1 MINSAIRIPKGRQ
14 WHFAAL
20 FWVIASS
27 YFTEIAW
34 SHPADQSDM
43 RVQIMPNQLVI
54 RFTFNL
60 LTITRFLRVDANGDG
75 NLDFTELKSAEQ
87 RLVAYLNSHVR
98 LEVNQK
104 PSRWGDQVRFDYLW
118 PDPQS
123 TSPMP
128 PAQYE
133 GRNMDITLD
142 LAVEPLLEDFW
153 IGFEIF
159 EQTGT
164 LQTIRGTYVQDGQ
177 TLDVPFSF
185 EEPEYTYDTGYLKA
199 PASPPNRTSYLQD
212 SGHWIVAGGFTLTTM
227 ILVIWLRRKRELQ
240 HTNELVK
247 PTES

>member
-1 MINSAIRIPKGRQ
+1 MIDPEFRLLQGRQ
-14 WHFAAL
+14 WLFTAL
-20 FWVIASS
+20 FGVTVLSCLCQ
-27 YFTEIAW
+27 IAW

-87 RLVAYLNSHVR
+87 QLVTYLNNHIR

-104 PSRWGDQVRFDYLW
+104 PSRWGDQARFDYLW

-133 GRNMDITLD
+133 GRNMDITFD

-177 TLDVPFSF
+177 SLDVPFSF
-185 EEPEYTYDTGYLKA
+185 EEPEYTYDTGFVKA
-199 PASPPNRTSYLQD
+199 PASAPNLTQD
-212 SGHWIVAGGFTLTTM
+212 HQNSWRWPVAGVFMLTSM

>member
-1 MINSAIRIPKGRQ
+1 MGSKVNDRTKVSHSPRRRC
-14 WHFAAL
+14 HFTAL
-20 FWVIASS
+20 FWVFVSS
-27 YFTEIAW
+27 YLSEIAW

-43 RVQIMPNQLVI
+43 RVQTMPNQLII

-87 RLVAYLNSHVR
+87 HLIAYLNSHVR

-104 PSRWGDQVRFDYLW
+104 PSRWGDQAHFDYLW

-128 PAQYE
+128 PEQYE
-133 GRNMDITLD
+133 GRNMDVIFD
-142 LAVEPLLEDFW
+142 LAIEPLLEDFW

-164 LQTIRGTYVQDGQ
+164 LQTIRGIYEQDGHS
-177 TLDVPFSF
+177 LDVPFSF
-185 EEPEYTYDTGYLKA
+185 EEPEYTYDTGYLSA
-199 PASPPNRTSYLQD
+199 PASPPIANQRSKQL
-212 SGHWIVAGGFTLTTM
+212 WLWFAGGLLSFA
-227 ILVIWLRRKRELQ
+227 LVTRFVWLRRRTKATR
-240 HTNELVK
+240 H
-247 PTES
+247 